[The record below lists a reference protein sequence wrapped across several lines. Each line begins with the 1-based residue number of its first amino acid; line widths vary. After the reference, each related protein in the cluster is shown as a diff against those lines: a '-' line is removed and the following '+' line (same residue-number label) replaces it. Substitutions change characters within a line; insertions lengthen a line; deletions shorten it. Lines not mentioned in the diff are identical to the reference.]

1 MLRDVRRKNREEL
14 EERVCFWADNATGA
28 MPSPCGGSTGAGTL
42 LSALWTAVKALL
54 KGL

>member
-28 MPSPCGGSTGAGTL
+28 MPS
-42 LSALWTAVKALL
+42 
-54 KGL
+54 KGLWKAVPEQGHS